1 MCIVRLRERSGV
13 LAPVAFAGWTV
24 TRRIYATAD
33 WVDSSPTLAP
43 DGKTVF
49 VGSDDHH
56 LYAISVGSTGS
67 GVRAMS
73 ELSNP

>member
-1 MCIVRLRERSGV
+1 MSAPMLRLGHLYAVDAASGA
-13 LAPVAFAGWTV
+13 LRWS
-24 TRRIYATAD
+24 YATAD

-43 DGKTVF
+43 DCKTVF
-49 VGSDDHH
+49 VSSDDHH